1 VTLVFRLHLQR
12 LARLPAPPGRPPNT
26 LRYRRPWQMLGLVW
40 AALCAALV
48 CDCLVAGDDV
58 TLLVAVTVVA
68 GICGG
73 IASRNASTPRYAV
86 GLLAM
91 LLAPCITIEAW
102 LGHSYWYIAVLTTIY
117 LLALASIVR
126 QQYNDI
132 RALIDA
138 EQRSRLA
145 QAALRASEEM
155 LQLSMN
161 VGRIGSYRRDYRT
174 GLVQCGP
181 QTRLMHGLPA
191 GDAAMTFAAF
201 SENILPEDHARARKD
216 FVEFGYRLRGTPDEV
231 RHIEARCRIEYDEA
245 GLPLSCVGVMTDVTE
260 RWQAQ
265 ARIAHLAHHD
275 PLTALPN
282 RTLFGIRLDEAVAR
296 ARRGEL
302 FALLCLDLDRF
313 KEVNDTLGHPVGDAL
328 LQAVTERLN
337 AAIRPSDTAAR
348 LGGDEFALI
357 QTRLERPDDAIALAE
372 RLLAVLQLPFE
383 LDGHHVVIG
392 ASIGIAL
399 APDDGTDPEALMR
412 RADMALYSAKAE
424 GRGCYR
430 LFERHMDADLQARR
444 TLELDLRQAL
454 EQNEFELFYQP
465 VVDVGSRRV
474 CGFEALLRWHHP
486 TRGLVSP
493 DRFIPLV
500 EATGLVLPIGAWVLR
515 QACAEA
521 AGWSNGA
528 RIAVNLSAVQF
539 AGATLVATVADAL
552 RQSGLDP
559 RRLELEITET
569 TMLQDTEA
577 TLATLHELRALGLT
591 IAMDDFGTGYS
602 SLGYLQRFPFDKV
615 KIDRSF
621 TSELGE
627 RRETAAI
634 VGSVIDLCHN
644 LEMRTTAEGVETAS
658 QFATLAQIGCQEVQG
673 YFFSP
678 PRPAG
683 EIPAMIMRIE
693 SKAVAV
699 VKV

>member
-1 VTLVFRLHLQR
+1 
-12 LARLPAPPGRPPNT
+12 
-26 LRYRRPWQMLGLVW
+26 M
-40 AALCAALV
+40 
-48 CDCLVAGDDV
+48 
-58 TLLVAVTVVA
+58 
-68 GICGG
+68 
-73 IASRNASTPRYAV
+73 
-86 GLLAM
+86 
-91 LLAPCITIEAW
+91 
-102 LGHSYWYIAVLTTIY
+102 AVLTTIY

-126 QQYNDI
+126 QQYTDI

-161 VGRIGSYRRDYRT
+161 VGRIGSYNLDYRT

-181 QTRLMHGLPA
+181 QTRLMHGMPT

-201 SENILPEDHARARKD
+201 TEHLLPEDLALSAHDIAVGLAARQ
-216 FVEFGYRLRGTPDEV
+216 EFIECHYRLRHPLAGL
-231 RHIEARCRIEYDEA
+231 RHIDARCRIEYDEA
-245 GLPLSCVGVMTDVTE
+245 RQPLSCVGVITDVTE
-260 RWQAQ
+260 RREAQAQ
-265 ARIAHLAHHD
+265 IAHLAHHD

-282 RTLFGIRLDEAVAR
+282 RTLFGIRLDAAVAR
-296 ARRGEL
+296 AQQGEL

-337 AAIRPSDTAAR
+337 AAIRPTDTAAR

-357 QTRLERPDDAIALAE
+357 QTGLERPDDAITLAE
-372 RLLAVLQLPFE
+372 RLLALLQMPFE
-383 LDGHHVVIG
+383 LDGHHVLIG
-392 ASIGIAL
+392 ASIGIVL
-399 APDDGTDPEALMR
+399 APEHGTDPEALMR
-412 RADMALYSAKAE
+412 RADMALYAAKAE
-424 GRGCYR
+424 GRGRYR

-454 EQNEFELFYQP
+454 EHDEFELFYQP
-465 VVDVGSRRV
+465 VVNVASRRV

-493 DRFIPLV
+493 DRFIPLA

-521 AGWSNGA
+521 AGWSDEA

-539 AGATLVATVADAL
+539 SGAALVATVADAL
-552 RQSGLDP
+552 RDSGLDP

-591 IAMDDFGTGYS
+591 VAMDDFGTGYS

-621 TSELGE
+621 TSELGS
-627 RRETAAI
+627 RRESAAI
-634 VGSVIDLCHN
+634 VRSVIDLCHS
-644 LEMRTTAEGVETAS
+644 LDMRTNAEGVETAS

-683 EIPAMIMRIE
+683 EIPAMIIRIE
-693 SKAVAV
+693 AQALPQHQPV
-699 VKV
+699 VEV